1 MQIRVFQR
9 ALLAWYSQSARPL
22 PWRETTDPYRV
33 LVSEVMLQQTQV
45 SRVLLRYDAFLE
57 QFPNVQAL
65 AAAPA
70 SEVLIAWQGLGYN
83 RRALSLQAAARTI
96 VSDHGGAFPT
106 DLAGLKALPGIGDY
120 TARAILAF
128 AFDSRAAPV
137 DTNVARVLSRAL
149 VGAPLGRAEGQQL
162 ADSAVPI
169 GRASDWGNALMDL
182 GAMICTAR
190 APQCVQCPLQ
200 RTCAWQRH
208 AGPDPAAIGA
218 LRPRPQ
224 ATFAGSDRF
233 HRGRLV
239 DALRVA
245 PVHKSQVAAAAQLD
259 DPERLDAI
267 TQSLIRDGLA
277 TWTED
282 RLQLP

>member
-9 ALLAWYSQSARPL
+9 ALLAWYSPSARSL

-33 LVSEVMLQQTQV
+33 LVSEVMLQQTQAA
-45 SRVLLRYDAFLE
+45 RVLSRYDAFLE
-57 QFPNVQAL
+57 RFPDVQTL
-65 AAAPA
+65 AAASTA
-70 SEVLIAWQGLGYN
+70 DVLIAWQGLGYN
-83 RRALSLQAAARTI
+83 RRALSLQAAAKMI
-96 VSDHGGAFPT
+96 VAEHGGVFPT
-106 DLAGLKALPGIGDY
+106 DLADLKALPGIGDY

-128 AFDSRAAPV
+128 AFNAPAAPV

-149 VGAPLGRAEGQQL
+149 VGAPLGRAEGQRL
-162 ADSAVPI
+162 ADAAVPT

-245 PVHKSQVAAAAQLD
+245 PVPKSKIAAAAQLD

-277 TWTED
+277 TWTKD
-282 RLQLP
+282 TLQLP